1 MNKQIAQNYLR
12 NKVLTATPEQL
23 QMMLFDGVVRFC
35 EQARP
40 FLESKQFDKSYELIS
55 RAQKIVVE
63 LQSSLKHDVAPD
75 LCSNLA
81 ALYVYIY
88 KQLIQANVKHDV
100 IALDEAVKQLKFQ
113 RETWEMLLSQI
124 SQSKAASAAA
134 ELDLPQPSERMEA
147 SLSLRG

>member
-12 NKVLTATPEQL
+12 NKVMTATPEQL

-40 FLESKQFDKSYELIS
+40 HLESKQFDKSHDLIC

-63 LQSSLKHDVAPD
+63 LQSSLKHDVDRD
-75 LCSNLA
+75 LCGKLS

-88 KQLIQANVKHDV
+88 KQLVQANVKHDV
-100 IALDEAVKQLKFQ
+100 TALDEAVKQLKFQ
-113 RETWEMLLSQI
+113 RETWEMLLGQLT
-124 SQSKAASAAA
+124 QNNAASAAS
-134 ELDLPQPSERMEA
+134 ELDLPEPSKRMEA
-147 SLSLRG
+147 SLSLQG